1 MKKIVFSGT
10 QPSGTLTIGN
20 YIGALSQWVDM
31 QDKFFCIYCI
41 VDLHAITVKQNSK
54 ILQKHILDTIAI
66 YLSCGINPEKSI
78 IFVQSHVPEHTQLNW
93 ILNCYTYFS
102 ELKRMTQFK
111 KKSNKL
117 EKNNINCGL
126 LNYPILMA
134 SDILL
139 YNTSFVPVGQDQKQH
154 LELSRNIANRFN
166 VLYNKLLF
174 SIPEPIILKLGSRIM
189 SLMEPNKKMSKSDVN
204 KNNII
209 SLLDHPTLVVK
220 KINKSVTDSDNPPL
234 ISYNMKKKSGISN
247 LLNILS
253 NISGES
259 IFDLEKKFK
268 GRVYSDLK
276 RETAQSLC
284 NLLKKLQ
291 KNYYQ
296 YRKDENYL
304 KKVVQEGAK
313 KASKYAKKTLK
324 KVYQA
329 IGLY

>member
-41 VDLHAITVKQNSK
+41 VDLHAITVKQNSN

-111 KKSNKL
+111 SKKL

-166 VLYNKLLF
+166 ILYNKLLF

-276 RETAQSLC
+276 SETAHSVC

-304 KKVVQEGAK
+304 KKVIQEGAK
-313 KASKYAKKTLK
+313 KASKHAKKTLK